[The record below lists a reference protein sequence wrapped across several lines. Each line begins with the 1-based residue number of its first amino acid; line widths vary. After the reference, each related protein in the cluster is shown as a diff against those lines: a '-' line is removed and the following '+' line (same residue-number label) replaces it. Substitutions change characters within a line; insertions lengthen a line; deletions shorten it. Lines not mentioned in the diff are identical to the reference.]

1 MAVTREE
8 LKKTQVIVDFKMFF
22 DNKVKIK
29 NQQNVVLFLNISP
42 LRGPT
47 QIIIDFLNMHR
58 RDIWDNEKLTEVRQ
72 VQVDCRKLQLY

>member
-1 MAVTREE
+1 MVM
-8 LKKTQVIVDFKMFF
+8 VDFKIFF

-47 QIIIDFLNMHR
+47 YGGSAKKEN
-58 RDIWDNEKLTEVRQ
+58 
-72 VQVDCRKLQLY
+72 

>member
-8 LKKTQVIVDFKMFF
+8 LKKTQVIVDFKIFF
-22 DNKVKIK
+22 GNKVKIK

-47 QIIIDFLNMHR
+47 FVVYTFYSLGNAQIYFFRLVFPYSIQAFTVTG
-58 RDIWDNEKLTEVRQ
+58 EK
-72 VQVDCRKLQLY
+72 